1 MIMKLSAGLLIG
13 FLFLAGPPLRIC
25 RGSSQAE
32 ETCREEIAAHSSR
45 ASAAA
50 QEHDFAKAEEEWRKV
65 LAFDPH
71 SAQALNN
78 LGMVFYL
85 EHKYPEAEATL
96 KKALRFDP
104 SLLSARVL
112 MEATLGREGKT
123 KEAIVELEFVPT
135 ADKVQTC

>member
-1 MIMKLSAGLLIG
+1 MKLSAGLLIG

-65 LAFDPH
+65 WRLIRY
-71 SAQALNN
+71 S
-78 LGMVFYL
+78 LGQTYL
-85 EHKYPEAEATL
+85 QLPTKTFQHIATL
-96 KKALRFDP
+96 SPESYRVHQILAG
-104 SLLSARVL
+104 SLA
-112 MEATLGREGKT
+112 
-123 KEAIVELEFVPT
+123 
-135 ADKVQTC
+135 